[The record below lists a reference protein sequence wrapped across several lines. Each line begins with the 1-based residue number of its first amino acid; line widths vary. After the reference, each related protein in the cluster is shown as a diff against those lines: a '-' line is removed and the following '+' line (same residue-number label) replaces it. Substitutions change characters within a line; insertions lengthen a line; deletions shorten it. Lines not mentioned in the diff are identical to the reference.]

1 MHSRAMVHSQPR
13 VRRLMSCLGD
23 PSRFELVRRLLR
35 GERCVSDLA
44 QDIGLSQSCTTRH
57 LQVLQREQMVLSE
70 RNGKRVMFRLCLDE
84 PQVGALLSWAMSARA
99 GARGASPRRGVP
111 RRLAATPP
119 DAGRH
124 VISRAPA
131 SASRP
136 AQMPGPVSETTP
148 SQAPEPEPPPLRPVR
163 SDIEDYLL

>member
-1 MHSRAMVHSQPR
+1 MHSRAMVDSEPR

-35 GERCVSDLA
+35 GDRCVSDLA

-84 PQVGALLSWAMSARA
+84 PQVSALLSWAMSARA
-99 GARGASPRRGVP
+99 SARSANPARSVPKRRSAAPRGEGRDVP
-111 RRLAATPP
+111 
-119 DAGRH
+119 
-124 VISRAPA
+124 SRAPA
-131 SASRP
+131 NASRA
-136 AQMPGPVSETTP
+136 AQTPGPVPETTS
-148 SQAPEPEPPPLRPVR
+148 SQASDPVPPPRRAAR
-163 SDIEDYLL
+163 SDLEDYLL